1 MKIILRC
8 EQQTQWPSFSLQRLP
23 LTRAFKVFFFREF
36 SWTSIN
42 CFHGFTRALT
52 EKVPSSLNE
61 GRIISNDDGFLNY
74 FIKMKDYIVK
84 TTRSLRAEWNSRNI
98 LYSLRNGFQ
107 VVYLFDVWKHGSRG
121 RLNCNRTQ
129 IIITIVVSFGIKLS
143 VCLNSDDMFSVTC
156 HWTIFIAGFC
166 DIIGSAETSSAV
178 PSSVGPGDGTVTA
191 IIDLFIYLHCLKCVL
206 MKATCERE
214 IFKLF

>member
-1 MKIILRC
+1 MLCQIKVSCAIRRVHHYSGYH
-8 EQQTQWPSFSLQRLP
+8 QHAP
-23 LTRAFKVFFFREF
+23 LKGFFCLFKPEF

-42 CFHGFTRALT
+42 YFHGFPRALI

-121 RLNCNRTQ
+121 RLNCQ
-129 IIITIVVSFGIKLS
+129 EAKL
-143 VCLNSDDMFSVTC
+143 V
-156 HWTIFIAGFC
+156 
-166 DIIGSAETSSAV
+166 
-178 PSSVGPGDGTVTA
+178 
-191 IIDLFIYLHCLKCVL
+191 
-206 MKATCERE
+206 
-214 IFKLF
+214 

>member
-1 MKIILRC
+1 MLTRSERLIFIHIKAYI
-8 EQQTQWPSFSLQRLP
+8 FQRLP
-23 LTRAFKVFFFREF
+23 LTRAFAGFFFCLFKPEF

-42 CFHGFTRALT
+42 CFHGFPRALT

-121 RLNCNRTQ
+121 RLNCQEASINSKKQKISHRKRKKFPLNGGCFWKWILLL
-129 IIITIVVSFGIKLS
+129 II
-143 VCLNSDDMFSVTC
+143 
-156 HWTIFIAGFC
+156 
-166 DIIGSAETSSAV
+166 
-178 PSSVGPGDGTVTA
+178 
-191 IIDLFIYLHCLKCVL
+191 LHVI
-206 MKATCERE
+206 E
-214 IFKLF
+214 

>member
-1 MKIILRC
+1 MNENCYLC
-8 EQQTQWPSFSLQRLP
+8 ECFTELYIYLFYCAVCFQSFSEYRLQEYSKCRALNHEIKNKHYKIFIMLELNSIAAVATDTRLWMVFIC
-23 LTRAFKVFFFREF
+23 LFKPEF

-42 CFHGFTRALT
+42 CFNGFPLALT

-98 LYSLRNGFQ
+98 LYSLRDGFQ

-121 RLNCNRTQ
+121 RLNC
-129 IIITIVVSFGIKLS
+129 
-143 VCLNSDDMFSVTC
+143 
-156 HWTIFIAGFC
+156 
-166 DIIGSAETSSAV
+166 
-178 PSSVGPGDGTVTA
+178 
-191 IIDLFIYLHCLKCVL
+191 
-206 MKATCERE
+206 
-214 IFKLF
+214 

>member
-1 MKIILRC
+1 MRIILRC
-8 EQQTQWPSFSLQRLP
+8 EQQTPWTSFSLQRLP
-23 LTRAFKVFFFREF
+23 LTRAFKGFFFREF

-129 IIITIVVSFGIKLS
+129 IIITIVVSFGKLVYFYS
-143 VCLNSDDMFSVTC
+143 QWWEWKVIIQP
-156 HWTIFIAGFC
+156 HW
-166 DIIGSAETSSAV
+166 
-178 PSSVGPGDGTVTA
+178 
-191 IIDLFIYLHCLKCVL
+191 KKVL
-206 MKATCERE
+206 TFLLRKF
-214 IFKLF
+214 FKRVQCSEWV

>member
-1 MKIILRC
+1 MCWVTNELSASIYSVKIGHIWRVPVLLKWFLLRSTNKLLVLETLRSRFGHFTANVKLRFAVNGFTLPVC
-8 EQQTQWPSFSLQRLP
+8 PYFGLTAVTINTRLRRVFSCL
-23 LTRAFKVFFFREF
+23 FKPKF

-42 CFHGFTRALT
+42 CFHGFPRALT

-98 LYSLRNGFQ
+98 LHSLRNGFQ

-121 RLNCNRTQ
+121 RLNCQ
-129 IIITIVVSFGIKLS
+129 EAKL
-143 VCLNSDDMFSVTC
+143 V
-156 HWTIFIAGFC
+156 
-166 DIIGSAETSSAV
+166 
-178 PSSVGPGDGTVTA
+178 
-191 IIDLFIYLHCLKCVL
+191 
-206 MKATCERE
+206 
-214 IFKLF
+214 